1 MSNVIEFPFAKKT
14 VTIEGVEMTFREI
27 TVAENDECAD
37 AATGPNNEFSG
48 RTMMRMMIMKSSV
61 DPVLDSEA
69 LAAMPN
75 RVYIQIYDVVNELN
89 TLNVSEDEVEE
100 EGNA

>member
-1 MSNVIEFPFAKKT
+1 MSDNVIEFPFAKKK
-14 VTIEGVEMTFREI
+14 VTIEGVEMTFREL

-37 AATGPNNEFSG
+37 AAQGPGPNDFNG
-48 RTMMRMMIMKSSV
+48 RTMMRMMIIKSSV
-61 DPVLDSEA
+61 EPKLDSEM

-75 RVYIQIYDVVNELN
+75 RVYIQVYDIVNALN
-89 TLNVSEDEVEE
+89 TLEASAEGD